1 MDGEGSGPAG
11 CSPGSIVWVRRRN
24 GSWWPGKI
32 LGPEELGAS
41 HLTSPRS
48 GTPVKLLGREDAS
61 VDWYNL
67 EKSKRVK
74 AFRCGEFDE
83 CIEKA
88 ESSQGMPIKK
98 REKYAR
104 REDAILHALEL
115 EKQLLEKQGN
125 FGIDSD
131 RTSKKLSGGLK
142 KSLVSCSESHGD
154 DNGKHGNS
162 NSHQFPSRLE
172 TYHNDKSIGGG
183 LSSKKAIDGNQLSG
197 DEDHSEIVPRMRG
210 LQDFGLR
217 ITPSKQRL
225 LSSVASNGSRK
236 STVEHHADALPG
248 GGVLSM
254 GNASQANGKLSWHK
268 GLTKGLLV
276 NRCDMHCP
284 LIQGLQSCTKLG
296 VPHSLLPD
304 YSAVSTSISGVEQM
318 GVTSRAKR
326 SRSLYLT
333 AEHGDSFDCGETSQ
347 SHIVMSTSQFRVNCL
362 PHPGSLIEENS
373 SAFTEEVDD
382 SSETNS
388 SDSASDSSET
398 EPEIDEETT
407 LLSEWNALG
416 RSEAQE
422 HGSMNIE
429 EHDGLTFLGDTSH
442 LYLHDHVSANDAMSK
457 WRLKGKRNIRNI
469 TKRSVNAS
477 DGKGSIHGTYSEEK
491 GSGLRQRTLRQNLS
505 FHRNDDFDYSVDDD
519 DDAEDEDDDDNIS
532 ERDFGSQKV
541 KMDSRYSL
549 ASRAASRGRNS
560 VARNMADW
568 EDLTWEDQSALRGY
582 WGVKAERFDP
592 YFNAHRRF
600 GGRPR
605 SMLVNVDLKVQASY
619 QKEPVPIVSLMS
631 KLNGKA
637 IIGHPIQIEA
647 LEDGSAETLLS
658 TVDFGNEVFNNEN
671 TALQPAWR
679 TARRTANFRVPR
691 PHLSSVLE
699 GDEAA
704 HDIPFLG
711 QEMKPPLK
719 KLNVGSFSYK
729 PCPDR
734 SNLPLVPR
742 PQTDLKILKKPPKK
756 VSLSSSQKTR
766 TLSSIATEQNFSIK
780 PIQDGNSG
788 LMDGLIKPESS
799 GHTTVACIPVKLV
812 FSRLLEKI
820 NRPPSKAASKAV
832 LLNGDVERNQS

>member
-115 EKQLLEKQGN
+115 EKQLLVKQGN

-254 GNASQANGKLSWHK
+254 GNASQANG
-268 GLTKGLLV
+268 
-276 NRCDMHCP
+276 
-284 LIQGLQSCTKLG
+284 
-296 VPHSLLPD
+296 
-304 YSAVSTSISGVEQM
+304 VEQM

-333 AEHGDSFDCGETSQ
+333 AEHGDSFDC
-347 SHIVMSTSQFRVNCL
+347 
-362 PHPGSLIEENS
+362 
-373 SAFTEEVDD
+373 EEVDD